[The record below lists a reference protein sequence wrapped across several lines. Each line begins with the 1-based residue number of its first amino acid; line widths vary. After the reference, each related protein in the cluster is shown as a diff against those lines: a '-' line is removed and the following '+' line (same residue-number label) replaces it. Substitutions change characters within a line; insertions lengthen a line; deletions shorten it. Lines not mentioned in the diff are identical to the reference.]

1 MIKDTGREQRTAV
14 VVRALVKEI
23 DGYTL
28 HSPNPYGL
36 CFGLTLA
43 PAIATWWVK
52 RIPTKKSINDEV
64 KNTSVSCRVALIAGQ
79 DWQSQPRRL
88 VAAGYLLTTAGH
100 P

>member
-36 CFGLTLA
+36 WFRFDTGPGDCDLVGQADT
-43 PAIATWWVK
+43 
-52 RIPTKKSINDEV
+52 RQEINQ
-64 KNTSVSCRVALIAGQ
+64 R
-79 DWQSQPRRL
+79 
-88 VAAGYLLTTAGH
+88 
-100 P
+100 